1 MMRSQAQVT
10 ELVHYFIMHFNT
22 IHIFHFSP
30 QLMAQQARFLET
42 RARLLEAGVE
52 EEQNQS
58 PCPPTI
64 KQEPDTSGDNVY
76 PTHHQTSVGDGS
88 PIREG
93 PLDLSM
99 CRKQS

>member
-1 MMRSQAQVT
+1 
-10 ELVHYFIMHFNT
+10 
-22 IHIFHFSP
+22 
-30 QLMAQQARFLET
+30 MAQQARFLET

-52 EEQNQS
+52 EERDTS
-58 PCPPTI
+58 TI

-76 PTHHQTSVGDGS
+76 PTHHQTSLQDGS

>member
-1 MMRSQAQVT
+1 
-10 ELVHYFIMHFNT
+10 
-22 IHIFHFSP
+22 
-30 QLMAQQARFLET
+30 MAQQARFLET

-52 EEQNQS
+52 EEQDIS
-58 PCPPTI
+58 TI

>member
-1 MMRSQAQVT
+1 
-10 ELVHYFIMHFNT
+10 
-22 IHIFHFSP
+22 
-30 QLMAQQARFLET
+30 MAQQARFLET

-52 EEQNQS
+52 EEQDQS
-58 PCPPTI
+58 PCTI

>member
-1 MMRSQAQVT
+1 M
-10 ELVHYFIMHFNT
+10 
-22 IHIFHFSP
+22 

-52 EEQNQS
+52 EEQDQS

-76 PTHHQTSVGDGS
+76 PTHHQTSVRDGS